1 MGTAPY
7 DLPFFLE
14 KGKRKK
20 RLKQGLRARAQG
32 SALEK
37 APRSFR
43 NAGPF
48 LTRRLLKKADEN
60 FY

>member
-20 RLKQGLRARAQG
+20 RLKQGLRARVKG

-37 APRSFR
+37 ARLAED
-43 NAGPF
+43 AGLF
-48 LTRRLLKKADEN
+48 LSRRLLKKADEN

>member
-1 MGTAPY
+1 M
-7 DLPFFLE
+7 
-14 KGKRKK
+14 
-20 RLKQGLRARAQG
+20 RLKQGLRARVKG

-37 APRSFR
+37 ARHPED
-43 NAGPF
+43 AGLF

>member
-20 RLKQGLRARAQG
+20 RLKQGLRARVKG

-37 APRSFR
+37 ARHPLD
-43 NAGPF
+43 AGLF
-48 LTRRLLKKADEN
+48 LTRRLLKRADEN